1 MPLFQ
6 RCSRRKKSTELGKV
20 TLTLTPLDP
29 IRTRRA
35 HGRDVH
41 PVMSDVRDL
50 DLADQHLQVQVIR
63 GIATFGS
70 LRGGVGVGHV

>member
-1 MPLFQ
+1 MLFRSCMPLF
-6 RCSRRKKSTELGKV
+6 SDDPTRRKKKTRVGGKV

-29 IRTRRA
+29 IRTRCA

-50 DLADQHLQVQVIR
+50 DLANQHL
-63 GIATFGS
+63 
-70 LRGGVGVGHV
+70 